1 MILDILKDS
10 IEYSAKDW
18 RSVFELG
25 SFLFFSF
32 LLFPILFVLGYSY
45 NVTQI
50 AVKGLINGDDPL
62 PPFNH
67 WGEMFIKGIKIF
79 LVRFIYSLIF
89 IIFIILEYIYLTNFF
104 IVVILSI
111 LLGIILHFISTIAV
125 VNMINNQG
133 NIKYA
138 FKIGEIL
145 SIISSIGWSKLVGFY
160 LSFMALVFGLLAVIA
175 FIFAVL
181 VSILGISIHALS
193 LTLIIGNIMA
203 LLVALVFAIFILFVF
218 IPYFVIF
225 EARAVGLIYS
235 IRE

>member
-18 RSVFELG
+18 KSVFELG

-50 AVKGLINGDDPL
+50 AIKGLINGDDPI

-67 WGEMFIKGIKIF
+67 WGEMFISGIKIF
-79 LVRFIYSLIF
+79 LVRLFYSLIF
-89 IIFIILEYIYLTNFF
+89 IILIILEYFFVYNLFF
-104 IVVILSI
+104 IIILSI
-111 LLGIILHFISTIAV
+111 LLGIILYFISSIAV
-125 VNMINNQG
+125 VHMINNQG

-145 SIISSIGWSKLVGFY
+145 SIINSIGWSKLLSFY
-160 LSFMALVFGLLAVIA
+160 LGFMALVFGLLTVIM

-181 VSILGISIHALS
+181 VSILGMSIHALS
-193 LTLIIGNIMA
+193 LTLIIGNTMA
-203 LLVALVFAIFILFVF
+203 LLVALVFAIFILFLF

-225 EARAVGLIYS
+225 EARAVGLIYN
-235 IRE
+235 IQ

>member
-62 PPFNH
+62 PSFNH
-67 WGEMFIKGIKIF
+67 WGEMFINGIKIF
-79 LVRFIYSLIF
+79 LVRFLYGLMF
-89 IIFIILEYIYLTNFF
+89 IIFIILEYIF
-104 IVVILSI
+104 ISNLFIIIVLSI
-111 LLGIILHFISTIAV
+111 LLGIILYFISTIAV
-125 VNMINNQG
+125 VHMINNQG

-145 SIISSIGWSKLVGFY
+145 SIINSIGWSKLLGYY
-160 LSFMALVFGLLAVIA
+160 LGFMALVFGLTAVIT

-181 VSILGISIHALS
+181 ASILGISVHALS
-193 LTLIIGNIMA
+193 LTSIIRNTMA
-203 LLVALVFAIFILFVF
+203 LLIALVFAIFILFLF

-225 EARAVGLIYS
+225 EARAVGLIYN
-235 IRE
+235 IQ